1 MTTQQRLDYIR
12 SFFSLVTKAD
22 TYRDAIVQAAF
33 VRGLL
38 AMCFRDQSISIEDYR
53 QFCQD
58 LETMMEVKRNIP
70 TIPTIPE
77 KELF

>member
-12 SFFSLVTKAD
+12 SFLALVAKAG
-22 TYRDAIVQAAF
+22 TYRDAISHASF

-38 AMCFRDQSISIEDYR
+38 AMCFRDQSIELEDYR
-53 QFCQD
+53 NLTNE

-70 TIPTIPE
+70 IIPE

>member
-12 SFFSLVTKAD
+12 SFLSLVAKAD
-22 TYRDAIVQAAF
+22 SYRSAVSHASF

-38 AMCFRDQSISIEDYR
+38 AMCFRDQSIELEDYR
-53 QFCQD
+53 SLTQD

-70 TIPTIPE
+70 IIPE